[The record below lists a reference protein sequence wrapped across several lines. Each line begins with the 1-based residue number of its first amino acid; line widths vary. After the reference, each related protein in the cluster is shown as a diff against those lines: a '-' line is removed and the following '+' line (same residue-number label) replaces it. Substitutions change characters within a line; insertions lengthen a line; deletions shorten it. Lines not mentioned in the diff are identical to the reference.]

1 VRVAA
6 PEPTLGSLLGDEA
19 ARRGIS
25 HTEAGAH
32 IGVSQ
37 ATFSRWVAGTSRP
50 TARYWTAIA
59 RFLKVPRRVVVER
72 ASRARYARAPRRDD
86 DRLAALEA
94 EVAELKR
101 ALAEVVARVD
111 GSKPKRRR

>member
-1 VRVAA
+1 MAT
-6 PEPTLGSLLGDEA
+6 PEPTLGNLLGDEA

-25 HTEAGAH
+25 HAAAGAH

-59 RFLKVPRRVVVER
+59 RFLKVPRRVVLER
-72 ASRARYARAPRRDD
+72 ASKERYARAPRRDD
-86 DRLAALEA
+86 DRVAALEA
-94 EVAELKR
+94 EVAELKH
-101 ALAEVVARVD
+101 AVAELVARVE
-111 GSKPKRRR
+111 G